1 MLIRFLLVKIP
12 LLALLSAVAERG
24 AGAVVAIFG
33 NLLIVM
39 HHITNIRHF
48 LLPCFGQIRTF
59 SDRGVALLA

>member
-1 MLIRFLLVKIP
+1 MLIRFWLMKIL

-24 AGAVVAIFG
+24 AGAVAAIFG

-48 LLPCFGQIRTF
+48 LRPCIGQIRTF
-59 SDRGVALLA
+59 SDRGI